1 MAKETLSLKT
11 YLGNLMEEK
20 PMQLSEKQKRGLQFL
35 IDGKMPPM
43 NENSRRYAKAMLRK
57 ILDERADRQKAESL
71 NQTQTLSQ
79 TGKKESE
86 DYG

>member
-1 MAKETLSLKT
+1 MARETLSLTT

>member
-1 MAKETLSLKT
+1 MAKRKLNLTT

-43 NENSRRYAKAMLRK
+43 SENSRRYAKAVLRK
-57 ILDERADRQKAESL
+57 VLDERADRQKAESPSHA
-71 NQTQTLSQ
+71 QTPI
-79 TGKKESE
+79 
-86 DYG
+86 

>member
-1 MAKETLSLKT
+1 
-11 YLGNLMEEK
+11 MEET

-43 NENSRRYAKAMLRK
+43 NENSQRYAKAVLRK

-71 NQTQTLSQ
+71 NQTQTPIQ
-79 TGKKESE
+79 KGRQEPEDDGWCNDKFKK
-86 DYG
+86 

>member
-1 MAKETLSLKT
+1 MARETLSFTT

-35 IDGKMPPM
+35 IDGKIPPM
-43 NENSRRYAKAMLRK
+43 NENSRRYARAMLRK

-71 NQTQTLSQ
+71 SHASTPSQ
-79 TGKKESE
+79 KGRKEPE

>member
-1 MAKETLSLKT
+1 
-11 YLGNLMEEK
+11 MEEK

-57 ILDERADRQKAESL
+57 ILDETAGRQKAESL

>member
-1 MAKETLSLKT
+1 
-11 YLGNLMEEK
+11 MEEK

-43 NENSRRYAKAMLRK
+43 SENSQRYAKAMLRK

-86 DYG
+86 AYG

>member
-1 MAKETLSLKT
+1 
-11 YLGNLMEEK
+11 MEEK

-43 NENSRRYAKAMLRK
+43 NENSRRYAKAVLRK

>member
-1 MAKETLSLKT
+1 
-11 YLGNLMEEK
+11 MEEK

-43 NENSRRYAKAMLRK
+43 NENSQRYAKAMLRK

-71 NQTQTLSQ
+71 SHAQTQSQ
-79 TGKKESE
+79 TGRKESE